1 MRKKFM
7 DDDAVHHDRWLVSY
21 ADLMTLLFSFF
32 VVMYASLSADG
43 SKYKQLSESVALA
56 FNLGKITESTTQ
68 GQNKAKDDSSLQRQS
83 QAVAKEQQEA
93 AETATKEALSA
104 DSEHQAKAQEHQ
116 NALMRTIDRLTGAN
130 ESTQLALSL
139 SRQRTNELEHMND
152 TMSQRISK
160 LDELNEMLSSANRDR
175 TALLDHIQ
183 KTLFDR
189 GIQVEVDI
197 KNGILRLPETLLFDS
212 GRADFRV
219 GGAAALKLVA
229 QNLLAILPCYAAV
242 DSSTE
247 SKIAAC
253 GPSSDKRRPLEAI
266 FIEGHTDNVPIT
278 TAAFKDNWDLS
289 IARAKN
295 TYLELIKAAPV
306 LETLTNEKS
315 QQLLSFSAYSGR
327 RPIASN
333 EDANDRRKNRRI
345 DLRFIMAAPES
356 MSTFTYSLV
365 RPN

>member
-1 MRKKFM
+1 M

-21 ADLMTLLFSFF
+21 ADLMTLLFAFF

-43 SKYKQLSESVALA
+43 SKYKQLSASVAQA
-56 FNLGKITESTTQ
+56 FNLGKITDNTPLGPNKTKEDVSQ
-68 GQNKAKDDSSLQRQS
+68 QNQVIAKM
-83 QAVAKEQQEA
+83 QQEA
-93 AETATKEALSA
+93 AEAAAAKEALSA
-104 DSEHQAKAQEHQ
+104 ANEHQAKSQEHQ

-139 SRQRTNELEHMND
+139 SRQRANELEHMNEA
-152 TMSQRISK
+152 MSQRISK

-229 QNLLAILPCYAAV
+229 QNLLAILPCYAEA
-242 DSSTE
+242 DNASD
-247 SKIAAC
+247 KKLAAC
-253 GPSSDKRRPLEAI
+253 GPGDNKRRPLEAI
-266 FIEGHTDNVPIT
+266 FIEGHTDNVPIA

-306 LETLTNEKS
+306 LETLTNDKS

-333 EDANDRRKNRRI
+333 DDANDRRKNRRI

-356 MSTFTYSLV
+356 MITFSDSLT